1 MQYLKPLLTLN
12 YWFNLNPA
20 PFIPLVWDILGGLII
35 FLFVA
40 SAVVKYLSLTTRK
53 NPPLHRILSR
63 AGRAGLWVSVI
74 ALVFY
79 FFNFEGLS
87 MLSARFWWVLL
98 AIASIVWKIIIFI
111 DFKKHYAVDRK
122 AFLEKKE
129 KEKYL

>member
-1 MQYLKPLLTLN
+1 MNYLKPLLSLS

-20 PFIPLVWDILGGLII
+20 PFIPLVWDVLGVLII
-35 FLFVA
+35 VILVA
-40 SAVVKYLSLTTRK
+40 AAAIKYWSLVARK
-53 NPPLHRILSR
+53 NPPLHRILAR
-63 AGRAGLWVSVI
+63 AGRAGLWVGAL

-79 FFNFEGLS
+79 FFNFESLPT
-87 MLSARFWWVLL
+87 LSARFWWVLL
-98 AIASIVWKIIIFI
+98 AAGTIVWYVFIFL

>member
-1 MQYLKPLLTLN
+1 MQYLKPLITLN

-20 PFIPLVWDILGGLII
+20 PMIPLVWNILGGLII

-40 SAVVKYLSLTTRK
+40 SAVVKYLSLRTRK

-63 AGRAGLWVSVI
+63 FGRAGLWVSVV
-74 ALVFY
+74 ALAFY
-79 FFNFEGLS
+79 FFNFEGLPT
-87 MLSARFWWVLL
+87 LSARFWWVLL
-98 AIASIVWKIIIFI
+98 GVAAVAWKIIIFI